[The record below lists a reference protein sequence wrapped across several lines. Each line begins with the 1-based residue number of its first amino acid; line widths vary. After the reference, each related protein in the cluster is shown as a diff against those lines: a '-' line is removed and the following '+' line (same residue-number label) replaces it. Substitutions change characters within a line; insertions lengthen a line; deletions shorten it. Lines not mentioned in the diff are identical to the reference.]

1 MDGDII
7 ARALCSEARSVAEV
21 VAPGPRHNEESVMSE
36 ARLEMQAA
44 VLRDAGPMR
53 IEDVELSGLEPG
65 EVRVKL
71 SACGVCHSDLH
82 TIHRARRGELRAPVI
97 LGHEA
102 AGIVD
107 AVGASVRSVAPGD
120 PVILAFHPSCGRC
133 AACVRGTPQI
143 CERPDDPARAA
154 TGPRPRRRALGTPIA
169 QGIGVGGFAQYTIMP
184 EGGVIKVRPDAP
196 LGTVCL
202 VGCAVTT
209 GIGAVMR
216 TARVEPGS
224 DVAVI
229 GLGGVGLNIV
239 QGARLAGARRIIG
252 VDVRDD
258 KLALAERFGATD
270 LVRGGRDDTV
280 EQVRKIAGNRLDY
293 AFEAIGLGKTVAQAL
308 QMVRAGGTAVSVG
321 VTADLVSFPG
331 FELLREKKLI
341 GSFYGSASIH
351 DTIPRLV
358 DLYMD
363 GRILLDELVSRR
375 RPLAEVN
382 EAFEDLEAGSVA
394 RSVIEIA

>member
-1 MDGDII
+1 MLE
-7 ARALCSEARSVAEV
+7 AQRSEAQD
-21 VAPGPRHNEESVMSE
+21 GESHGE
-36 ARLEMQAA
+36 PARRDRLEMKAA
-44 VLRDAGPMR
+44 VLRDASPMR
-53 IEDVELSGLEPG
+53 IEDVELEGLEPG
-65 EVRVKL
+65 EVRVRL
-71 SACGVCHSDLH
+71 VACGVCHSDLH
-82 TIHRARRGELRAPVI
+82 AIHRARRAELRVPVV

-120 PVILAFHPSCGRC
+120 PVILAFHPTCGRC
-133 AACVRGTPQI
+133 ASCVRGSPQI
-143 CERPDDPARAA
+143 CERPDDPTRAA
-154 TGPRPRRRALGTPIA
+154 TGARPRRRARGQALA
-169 QGIGVGGFAQYTIMP
+169 QGIGVAGFAQYTIMP

-196 LGTVCL
+196 LATVCL

-209 GIGAVMR
+209 GIGAVTR

-239 QGARLAGARRIIG
+239 QGARLAGARKIIG
-252 VDVRDD
+252 VDLRDD

-280 EQVRKIAGNRLDY
+280 EQVRKIARHQLDY
-293 AFEAIGLGKTVAQAL
+293 AFEAIGLGATVAQAL
-308 QMVRAGGTAVSVG
+308 QMIRAGGTAVAVG
-321 VTADLVSFPG
+321 VTADTVSFPG

-363 GRILLDELVSRR
+363 GRILLDELVSKR
-375 RPLAEVN
+375 RPLEEIN
-382 EAFEDLEAGSVA
+382 EAFADLEAGSVA
-394 RSVIEIA
+394 RSVIELAS